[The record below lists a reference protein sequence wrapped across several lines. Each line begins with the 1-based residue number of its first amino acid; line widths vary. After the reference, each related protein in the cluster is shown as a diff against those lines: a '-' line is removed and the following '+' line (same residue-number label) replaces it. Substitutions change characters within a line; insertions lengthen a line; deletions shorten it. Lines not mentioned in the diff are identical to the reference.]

1 MDKKRKLQAQVE
13 TGEPE
18 PVLEALEPTPA
29 IEQEWDE
36 ATELDAVDQ
45 YVVAHGEFPKS
56 GDIVGPD
63 VVDNTLFGGFSPPD
77 DRPAER

>member
-1 MDKKRKLQAQVE
+1 MDKKRKRQAK
-13 TGEPE
+13 TGERE
-18 PVLEALEPTPA
+18 PGTEALEPTPG
-29 IEQEWDE
+29 IEKEWEE

-45 YVVAHGEFPKS
+45 YVVAHGEFPMS

-77 DRPAER
+77 DRPASR

>member
-1 MDKKRKLQAQVE
+1 MNKKQKLQAK
-13 TGEPE
+13 TGQLEPGT
-18 PVLEALEPTPA
+18 EALEPAPA
-29 IEQEWDE
+29 IEKEWEE

-63 VVDNTLFGGFSPPD
+63 VVDNTLFGGFNPPD
-77 DRPAER
+77 DRPATR